1 MKKLNQNELLDQ
13 KIAELT
19 IQQRREL
26 EELKEQ
32 FHLVQSSLTSTNI
45 VQEGINGFYQT
56 VTNKENLVSTI
67 VSIVGGY
74 VSKKVVVGSSENPIK
89 KVVGNVLQ
97 FLVTGYLSK
106 MNHRNQTN

>member
-13 KIAELT
+13 KIAQLT
-19 IQQRREL
+19 IQHKREL

-89 KVVGNVLQ
+89 KVLGNVLQ

>member
-13 KIAELT
+13 KIAQLT
-19 IQQRREL
+19 IQHKREL

-74 VSKKVVVGSSENPIK
+74 VSKKVIVGSSENPIK

-106 MNHRNQTN
+106 MNHRDQTN

>member
-89 KVVGNVLQ
+89 KVIGNVLQ
-97 FLVTGYLSK
+97 FLVTAYLSK
-106 MNHRNQTN
+106 INHKNQTN

>member
-13 KIAELT
+13 KIAQLT
-19 IQQRREL
+19 VQHKREL

-32 FHLVQSSLTSTNI
+32 FHIVQSSLTSTNI
-45 VQEGINGFYQT
+45 VQEGLNGFYQT

-67 VSIVGGY
+67 VSVVGGY

-89 KVVGNVLQ
+89 KVIGNVLQ
-97 FLVTGYLSK
+97 FLVTAYLSK
-106 MNHRNQTN
+106 INLKNQTN

>member
-13 KIAELT
+13 KIAQLT
-19 IQQRREL
+19 IQHKREL

-45 VQEGINGFYQT
+45 VQEGLNGFYQT

-89 KVVGNVLQ
+89 KVLGNVLQ

>member
-13 KIAELT
+13 KIAQLT
-19 IQQRREL
+19 IQHKREL

-45 VQEGINGFYQT
+45 VQEGLNGFYQT

>member
-19 IQQRREL
+19 IQQRIEL

-74 VSKKVVVGSSENPIK
+74 VSKKVIVGSSENPIK

-106 MNHRNQTN
+106 MNHRDQTN